1 MSAKKVQIGAKPTA
15 NIDPDKADQWV
26 QSRDQASAAEPM
38 KRLTIDISADLHR
51 AIKTA
56 CAMNGTKMAEEIR
69 QLLAQKYLQ
78 N

>member
-1 MSAKKVQIGAKPTA
+1 MSAKKIQIGSKPTA
-15 NIDPDKADQWV
+15 NVDPDRADQWV
-26 QSRDQASAAEPM
+26 QSRSQDPASEPM

-78 N
+78 T